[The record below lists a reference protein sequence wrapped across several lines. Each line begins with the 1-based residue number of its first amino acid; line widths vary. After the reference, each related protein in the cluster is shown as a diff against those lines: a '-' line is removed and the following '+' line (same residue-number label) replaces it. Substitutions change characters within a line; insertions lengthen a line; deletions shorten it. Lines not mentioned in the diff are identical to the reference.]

1 MSALRLSGGAHSA
14 PQSLRS
20 CPPWGGPAAK
30 IANIMG
36 AIEST
41 DVLRRHRLTV
51 AQYQRMGEAGVL
63 GPGDRVE
70 LIEGELV
77 DMAPIGTR
85 HASTVKRLN
94 QIFSAAV
101 GAHGIVAVQDPL
113 RLDDHSEPEP
123 DLMLLRPRDDFYAA
137 AHPVPA
143 DVLLLVEVSE
153 STARYDRE
161 IKVPLYA
168 RHGVPEVWVVDLD
181 ERTLRIY
188 GAPLAGAYTRVS
200 ATTTPGVLAP
210 ALLPE
215 LRIDLA
221 PLLR

>member
-1 MSALRLSGGAHSA
+1 
-14 PQSLRS
+14 
-20 CPPWGGPAAK
+20 
-30 IANIMG
+30 MG

-63 GPGDRVE
+63 GPDDRVE

-77 DMAPIGTR
+77 DMAPMKSR
-85 HASTVKRLN
+85 HASVVGRLVDACSRMPAGRALVWC
-94 QIFSAAV
+94 QL
-101 GAHGIVAVQDPL
+101 PL
-113 RLDDHSEPEP
+113 HLDDHSEPEP
-123 DLMLLRPRDDFYAA
+123 DLMLLRPRDDFYAT